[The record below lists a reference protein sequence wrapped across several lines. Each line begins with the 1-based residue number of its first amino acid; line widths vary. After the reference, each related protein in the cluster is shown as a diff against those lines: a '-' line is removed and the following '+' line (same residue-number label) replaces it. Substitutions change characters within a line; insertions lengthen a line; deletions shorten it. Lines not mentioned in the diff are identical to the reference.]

1 AGVAL
6 FLIPFLRPKP
16 ADLRMLFVIALLIGS
31 VNFALLFMGLQN
43 AEASA
48 AAVTGQLGV
57 PISTLMS
64 MAFLGETIG
73 WRRGL
78 GIMLAFAGVVLI
90 AVDPGSFGVSVGL
103 LYIVASAVIGSAGG
117 ILMKRM
123 KPVSGLQLQA
133 WVGLFSFLPLFLVSG
148 LFESNQVERYMA
160 GGWPV
165 ILASLFAIV
174 GVSIFGHAA
183 FYTLIKK
190 YDVSLLSPLTLMT
203 PIWGV
208 IFGIVLLN
216 EPITARLVLGSV
228 ISLSGVFVIAVR
240 HNTRMPEAAFGKKIG
255 PGDS

>member
-1 AGVAL
+1 MAFRDFLLLFAVCLVWGLNIVLTRWVVADIGVPPLFFAAVRFAGVAL

-16 ADLRMLFVIALLIGS
+16 ADLKMLFVIALLIGS

-117 ILMKRM
+117 ILMKQM

-133 WVGLFSFLPLFLVSG
+133 WVGLFSFLPGRV
-148 LFESNQVERYMA
+148 M
-160 GGWPV
+160 W
-165 ILASLFAIV
+165 
-174 GVSIFGHAA
+174 SIF
-183 FYTLIKK
+183 F
-190 YDVSLLSPLTLMT
+190 
-203 PIWGV
+203 GV
-208 IFGIVLLN
+208 
-216 EPITARLVLGSV
+216 
-228 ISLSGVFVIAVR
+228 
-240 HNTRMPEAAFGKKIG
+240 
-255 PGDS
+255 